1 MVLVNRDLIKV
12 IRFLDVITPL
22 ETVNFLGIEISWI
35 YYIAHLVKIFST
47 SKTVKFICMINK
59 G

>member
-22 ETVNFLGIEISWI
+22 DTVNFLGIEISWM
-35 YYIAHLVKIFST
+35 YSTPSKNFST
-47 SKTVKFICMINK
+47 SKTVKFLCMINK